1 VAILVVCDCGQQF
14 MTKSGNAGREAQCLE
29 CGKALTVPQPIPTV
43 EEDDLRV
50 HWIGTPRSGRALASL
65 ILGLF
70 SLVFLFFVGI
80 PAIAFGY
87 LGLVDIR
94 NSRGRIRGA
103 WMAMVGI
110 VLGVLGSTALSFL
123 LILYVL
129 GTIHEHARR
138 DACLANL
145 KRIALAM
152 HEYHRQRNAFPAA
165 SISDKSGQRL
175 LSWRVAILP
184 YLGPEGQELYAKFN
198 LKEPWDGPNNQALI
212 SMMPAVFACPG
223 NATSV
228 GKTPYQVVV
237 GPRTVF
243 NGVKR
248 VKLAQIPDGTSQTIL
263 VGESDISVPWT
274 APEELTFD
282 TTIPLSGLG
291 SFHSGGFNVAFAD
304 GSVHTLKNTIP
315 AVMLRALLSRD
326 GGEVLSS
333 SAY

>member
-1 VAILVVCDCGQQF
+1 VAILVACDCGQQF

-29 CGKALTVPQPIPTV
+29 CGKALTVPQPIPTA

-50 HWIGTPRSGRALASL
+50 HWIGTPQSGRALASL

-80 PAIAFGY
+80 PAVVFGY

-138 DACLANL
+138 DACQANL

-152 HEYHRQRNAFPAA
+152 HGYHRVRNAFPASA
-165 SISDKSGQRL
+165 LKDKSGRPL

-184 YLGPEGQELYAKFN
+184 YLGPEGQELYARFN
-198 LKEPWDGPNNQALI
+198 LNEAWDGPNNHALVE
-212 SMMPAVFACPG
+212 MMPAVFACPG
-223 NATSV
+223 NASPT
-228 GKTPYQVVV
+228 GKTPYFVVV
-237 GPRTVF
+237 GPRTIF
-243 NGVKR
+243 TGGKR
-248 VKLAQIPDGTSQTIL
+248 VKIAQIFDGTSNTIL

-274 APEELTFD
+274 APDELTFD
-282 TTIPLSGLG
+282 TTIPHSGLG
-291 SFHSGGFNVAFAD
+291 SFHSDGFNVAFAD
-304 GSVHTLKNTIP
+304 GSVRTLKNTIP
-315 AVMLRALLSRD
+315 AAMLRALLSRD
-326 GGEVLSS
+326 GGEVVSS

>member
-14 MTKSGNAGREAQCLE
+14 MTKSDNAGREAQCLE
-29 CGKALTVPQPIPTV
+29 CGKALTVPQPIPTA

-80 PAIAFGY
+80 PAVVLGY
-87 LGLVDIR
+87 LGIVDIR

-110 VLGVLGSTALSFL
+110 VLGALGSTALSFL
-123 LILYVL
+123 LILFVL
-129 GTIHEHARR
+129 GTIHENARR

-152 HEYHRQRNAFPAA
+152 HEYLRERHAFPAA
-165 SISDKSGQRL
+165 AIKDKSGRPV

-184 YLGPEGQELYAKFN
+184 YLGPEGRELYARFN
-198 LKEPWDGPNNQALI
+198 LNESWDGPNNQTLLD
-212 SMMPAVFACPG
+212 MMPAVFACPG
-223 NATSV
+223 NATAT

-237 GPRTVF
+237 GPRTIF
-243 NGVKR
+243 TGLKR
-248 VKLAQIPDGTSQTIL
+248 VKLAQITDGTSNTIL
-263 VGESDISVPWT
+263 VGESDLNVPWT

-282 TTIPLSGLG
+282 TTVPHSGLG
-291 SFHSGGFNVAFAD
+291 SFHSDGFNVAFAD
-304 GSVHTLKNTIP
+304 GSVRTLKNTIP
-315 AVMLRALLSRD
+315 AVTLGALLSRD
-326 GGEVLSS
+326 GGEILSS
-333 SAY
+333 RAY